1 MIFKATSLTTTDT
14 EIINNL
20 KAGYA
25 ERTRQEKKLYEE
37 YFYFVNEGCRK
48 YNLTHEDSFSAY
60 SDAFLSAVLNI
71 VSSRFDG
78 RSSIK
83 TYLFQIFSNKCIDLI
98 RKSTTNKQ
106 QVFKTAEM
114 PELMNQLP
122 DAARTAV
129 EKMVNHEQR
138 IALKETMEKIG
149 ERCKE
154 LLLLFEDGYT
164 DKEIAQHLNYNNAA
178 VVKTTRLRC
187 LDKLREK
194 IKTHAVSQ

>member
-1 MIFKATSLTTTDT
+1 MKNSDT
-14 EIINNL
+14 QIINNL
-20 KAGYA
+20 TAGYA
-25 ERTRQEKKLYEE
+25 ERSKQEKLLYEE

-60 SDAFLSAVLNI
+60 SDAFLSALLNI
-71 VSSRFDG
+71 VNGRFDG

-98 RKSTTNKQ
+98 RKNTTNKQ
-106 QVFKTAEM
+106 QVFKTTEL

-122 DAARTAV
+122 DAAKTAV
-129 EKMVNHEQR
+129 EKMMNQEQR
-138 IALKETMEKIG
+138 KMVKEMMETIG
-149 ERCKE
+149 TRCKE

-164 DKEIAQHLNYNNAA
+164 DKEIAEHLNYNNAA

-194 IKTHAVSQ
+194 VKPASVNR

>member
-1 MIFKATSLTTTDT
+1 MTNTDT
-14 EIINNL
+14 EIINKL
-20 KAGYA
+20 TSGYA
-25 ERTRQEKKLYEE
+25 ERSKQEKMLYEE
-37 YFYFVNEGCRK
+37 FFYFVNEGCRK
-48 YNLTHEDSFSAY
+48 YNLTYEDSFSAY
-60 SDAFLSAVLNI
+60 SDAFLSALLNI
-71 VSSRFDG
+71 INGRFDG

-106 QVFKTAEM
+106 QVFKTTEM
-114 PELMNQLP
+114 PELINQLP
-122 DAARTAV
+122 DGARTAV
-129 EKMVNHEQR
+129 EKMMNHEQR
-138 IALKETMEKIG
+138 LAVKETMDKIG

-164 DKEIAQHLNYNNAA
+164 DKEIAEHLNYNNAA

-194 IKTHAVSQ
+194 IKSVSFSR

>member
-1 MIFKATSLTTTDT
+1 MTTSDT
-14 EIINNL
+14 EIISNL
-20 KAGYA
+20 AAGYA

-60 SDAFLSAVLNI
+60 SDAFLSALLNI
-71 VSSRFDG
+71 VSGRFDG

-114 PELMNQLP
+114 PELMSQLP
-122 DAARTAV
+122 DAAKNAV
-129 EKMVNHEQR
+129 EKMMNQEQR
-138 IALKETMEKIG
+138 TAVKETLEQIG

-154 LLLLFEDGYT
+154 VLLLFEEGYT
-164 DKEIAQHLNYNNAA
+164 DKEIAEHLNYNNAA

-194 IKTHAVSQ
+194 VKAYSINR

>member
-1 MIFKATSLTTTDT
+1 MKTSDT
-14 EIINNL
+14 QIINNL
-20 KAGYA
+20 TAGYT
-25 ERTRQEKKLYEE
+25 ERSRQEKLLYEE

-48 YNLTHEDSFSAY
+48 YKLTQEDSFSAY
-60 SDAFLSAVLNI
+60 SDAFLSALLNI
-71 VSSRFDG
+71 VNGRFDG

-98 RKSTTNKQ
+98 RKNTTNKQ
-106 QVFKTAEM
+106 QVFKTTELPEM
-114 PELMNQLP
+114 MNQLP

-129 EKMVNHEQR
+129 EKMMNQEQKR
-138 IALKETMEKIG
+138 MVKEMMETIG
-149 ERCKE
+149 ARCKE

-164 DKEIAQHLNYNNAA
+164 DKEIAEHLNYNNAA

-194 IKTHAVSQ
+194 VRPASVSR

>member
-1 MIFKATSLTTTDT
+1 MTNTDT

-20 KAGYA
+20 TAGYA
-25 ERTRQEKKLYEE
+25 ERSKQEKKLYEE

-48 YNLTHEDSFSAY
+48 YSLTHEDSFSAY
-60 SDAFLSAVLNI
+60 SDAFLSALLNI
-71 VSSRFDG
+71 VNGRFDG

-106 QVFKTAEM
+106 QVFKTMEL

-122 DAARTAV
+122 DAARNAV
-129 EKMVNHEQR
+129 EKMMSQEQR
-138 IALKETMEKIG
+138 LAVKETMEKIG

-164 DKEIAQHLNYNNAA
+164 DKEIAEHLNYNNAA

-194 IKTHAVSQ
+194 MKLASVSK

>member
-1 MIFKATSLTTTDT
+1 MTTFDT

-25 ERTRQEKKLYEE
+25 ERVRQEKKLYEE
-37 YFYFVNEGCRK
+37 YSYFVSEGCRK

-60 SDAFLSAVLNI
+60 SDAFLSALLNI
-71 VSSRFDG
+71 VSGRFDG

-122 DAARTAV
+122 DAARNAV
-129 EKMVNHEQR
+129 EKMMSTEQQQ
-138 IALKETMEKIG
+138 AVKATLEQIG

-154 LLLLFEDGYT
+154 VLLLFEDGYT
-164 DKEIAQHLNYNNAA
+164 DKEIAEHLNYNNAA

-194 IKTHAVSQ
+194 VKAYSLNQ

>member
-1 MIFKATSLTTTDT
+1 MTNTDA
-14 EIINNL
+14 EIISNL
-20 KAGYA
+20 TAGYA
-25 ERTRQEKKLYEE
+25 ERTKQEKKLYEE

-60 SDAFLSAVLNI
+60 SDAFLSALLNI
-71 VSSRFDG
+71 VNGRFDG

-106 QVFKTAEM
+106 QVFKTMEL

-122 DAARTAV
+122 DAARNAV
-129 EKMVNHEQR
+129 EKMMSQEQR
-138 IALKETMEKIG
+138 LAVKESMEKIG
-149 ERCKE
+149 DRCKE

-164 DKEIAQHLNYNNAA
+164 DKEIAEHLQYNNAA

-194 IKTHAVSQ
+194 IKSVSFSK

>member
-1 MIFKATSLTTTDT
+1 MTTSDT
-14 EIINNL
+14 EIISNL
-20 KAGYA
+20 TAGYA

-60 SDAFLSAVLNI
+60 SDAFLSALLNI
-71 VSSRFDG
+71 VSGRFDG

-106 QVFKTAEM
+106 QVFKTTEM
-114 PELMNQLP
+114 PELMSQLP
-122 DAARTAV
+122 DAARNAV
-129 EKMVNHEQR
+129 EKMMNQEQR
-138 IALKETMEKIG
+138 LAVQETLEQIG

-154 LLLLFEDGYT
+154 VLLLFEEGYT
-164 DKEIAQHLNYNNAA
+164 DKEIAEHLKYNNAA

-194 IKTHAVSQ
+194 VKTYSLNR